1 MINRLKPKSEFSRNV
16 LTLMTGTTIAQV
28 IPIAIS
34 PILTRLYT
42 PEDFGVFALI
52 MAVSLI
58 FSSIAA
64 GRYDMAIMLPKE
76 NSDAIHLVYL
86 SIIIS
91 LSFSIVLLFILLIF
105 SDEISV
111 LLNNELIKP
120 WLFTIPII
128 VALTSLYSVLNVY
141 NSRIKKF
148 KTIKNAVITKSII
161 LSLIQV
167 LFGFFKPSS
176 FGLISASIVSGI
188 SSNYRL
194 YKNITLDVKEM
205 NLTIKKD
212 QLFFLAKKFK
222 NFPIYS
228 SWSIF
233 ASSISLNIVSLF
245 IGSFFSVISLGFY
258 SIMERTLSMPMIL
271 IGNSIGQVF
280 FQNAAQEYKEDSKC
294 YLTFRKTFVK
304 LLLISIPLFIFL
316 SLCVEDI
323 FIFVFGEDW
332 KVAGEYAI
340 IMLPLF
346 MIRFIVVPLTFVTVI
361 INKEY
366 ISMFIQTGFL
376 ILTTGIFTIF
386 YSINYS
392 LKDILTIYS
401 YSASIYYLF
410 FLIFLYLLSRKRI
423 EKQ

>member
-28 IPIAIS
+28 IPIGIS
-34 PILTRLYT
+34 PILTRLYS

-64 GRYDMAIMLPKE
+64 GRYDMAIMLPKK

-91 LSFSIVLLFILLIF
+91 LSFSILLLFILVIF

-111 LLNNELIKP
+111 LLKNELIKP

-128 VALTSLYSVLNVY
+128 VALTSMYSVLNVY

-148 KTIKNAVITKSII
+148 KTIKNAVITKSVV
-161 LSLIQV
+161 LSSIQV
-167 LFGFFKPSS
+167 LFGFLKPSS

-212 QLFFLAKKFK
+212 QLFFLAKRFK

-245 IGSFFSVISLGFY
+245 IGSFFSVVSLGFY

-271 IGNSIGQVF
+271 IGNAIGQVF
-280 FQNAAQEYKEDSKC
+280 FQKAAQEYKEEYRCS
-294 YLTFRKTFVK
+294 LTFRKTFVR

-316 SLCVEDI
+316 TLCVEDI
-323 FIFVFGEDW
+323 FIFVFGENW

-366 ISMFIQTGFL
+366 ISMFIQIGFL
-376 ILTTGIFTIF
+376 ILTTSIFTIF

-401 YSASIYYLF
+401 YSASIYYLC
-410 FLIFLYLLSRKRI
+410 FLIFLYLLSRRRI
-423 EKQ
+423 GEQ